1 MRNKIIIILT
11 LAAGLSA
18 LDFLSAGCAS
28 KNNSSASAPTTK
40 PTALAEKSG
49 AQLWT
54 DNCMRCHNL
63 RGPETLSPSQWEVT
77 VHHMRLRANLTGQEA
92 RKITEFLKAAS

>member
-1 MRNKIIIILT
+1 MCAKPILMS
-11 LAAGLSA
+11 LAAGLLA
-18 LDFLSAGCAS
+18 VAVAGGCAT
-28 KNNSSASAPTTK
+28 NPSSAITHPDS
-40 PTALAEKSG
+40 LAVEKSG

-63 RGPETLSPSQWEVT
+63 RGPETYSAAQWEVT

-92 RKITEFLKAAS
+92 RKITEFLQSAS

>member
-1 MRNKIIIILT
+1 MCAKLILMS
-11 LAAGLSA
+11 LAAGIFA
-18 LDFLSAGCAS
+18 AAMAGGCATNTS
-28 KNNSSASAPTTK
+28 TATTQ
-40 PTALAEKSG
+40 PDSLAAEKSG

-63 RGPETLSPSQWEVT
+63 RGPETYSAAQWEVT

-92 RKITEFLKAAS
+92 RKITEFLKSAS

>member
-1 MRNKIIIILT
+1 MRYRIINFT
-11 LAAGLSA
+11 LAGA
-18 LDFLSAGCAS
+18 LICLGIAAGCAS
-28 KNNSSASAPTTK
+28 HSSSSGAASTQPSSV
-40 PTALAEKSG
+40 AEKTG

-63 RGPETLSPSQWEVT
+63 RSPETFSPGQWEVA
-77 VHHMRLRANLTGQEA
+77 VHHMRLRANLTGEET